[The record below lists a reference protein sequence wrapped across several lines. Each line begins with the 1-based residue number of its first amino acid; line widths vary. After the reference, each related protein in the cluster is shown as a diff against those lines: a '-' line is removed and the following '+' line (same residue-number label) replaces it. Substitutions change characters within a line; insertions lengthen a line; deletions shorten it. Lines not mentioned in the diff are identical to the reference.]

1 MVKITG
7 KDHMN
12 SEEREEITDEL
23 LKAAG
28 KLAGR
33 VADGTVRRELIP
45 DAGICLIHAA
55 EHARSLADIAAVSV
69 MPDGKMSAGGASW
82 DVSADISAE
91 ISPDLLFGAAGVGN
105 PDRSVTLTAMRFDPD
120 IRSAA
125 IIRYSKPIVDKA
137 REMLFEVREAVRGNA
152 GGTGPLM
159 DWKTA
164 FCCKKDD
171 VPDIIFV
178 ADPTADKE
186 RAEKRAENVNTDKTG
201 ADCAPTL
208 ILLGMDPSA
217 LVNNILMLGERIN
230 NRN

>member
-1 MVKITG
+1 MITG

-23 LKAAG
+23 MKAAG
-28 KLAGR
+28 KLADR
-33 VADGTVRRELIP
+33 VADGTVRRQLIP

-55 EHARSLADIAAVSV
+55 EHARSLTDIAAVSV
-69 MPDGKMSAGGASW
+69 MPDGKISAGGASV
-82 DVSADISAE
+82 DTAADISAD
-91 ISPDLLFGAAGVGN
+91 SLFGAAGAGN

-125 IIRYSKPIVDKA
+125 IIRYSKPVVDKA
-137 REMLFEVREAVRGNA
+137 RDMLFEVREAVRGNA

-171 VPDIIFV
+171 VPDMIFV
-178 ADPTADKE
+178 ADTAAGKE
-186 RAEKRAENVNTDKTG
+186 SAENGNAGKTG
-201 ADCAPTL
+201 ANCSPTV
-208 ILLGMDPSA
+208 ILLGTDPSA